1 MRIVIDMQGAQ
12 TASRFR
18 GIGRYSCAIALSM
31 VQNAGEHEI
40 WLALNGAFPESI
52 SDIHRTFAHILPKER
67 ILVFAIP
74 SPVAESDPLNI
85 WRARASEKIREYFMH
100 TLQPDALVL
109 TSLFEGF
116 IDNAATSVGK
126 FCNGSNSAVILYD
139 LIPLMNPDTY
149 LADPSHKEYYE
160 RKIESLKNAGLLLS
174 ISAYSRQEAINR
186 LGLTAERVVN
196 ISTAADAHF
205 KPHATSP
212 DEITQLL
219 QRLGITR
226 KMVMYAP
233 GGFDPRKNLDGLI
246 TAYSLLTNKLRSTH
260 QLVIASKL
268 SEPVRFHLEEMSKSA
283 GLAADELILTDY
295 VTENELQALYSSA
308 TLFVFPSKHEGF
320 GLPALEAMACGA
332 PVIGANNTSIPEV
345 IGCSDAL
352 FDASSP
358 QSISDKIAQVLQDD
372 QMRNR
377 LRLNGMEQAARFSW
391 DETARRAI
399 TALEKHVDS
408 LSSATHKNVTETD
421 IVKAIA
427 DIQTTVAPEE
437 SDLVSVANCI
447 ASNNTMELPEEPIF
461 DITEITV
468 RTQGAS
474 PLQVYS
480 GYEDHDCH
488 ILKKYT
494 TSPVSIAENCYTD
507 GFGVITQFECVPFL
521 NPENLNRERLQFPVP
536 DDGFH
541 AEAIEYVAL
550 TDALQRSEGNSTFS
564 AVEIG
569 AGWGPWITT
578 AGVIAKNQ
586 NKNTITLVGVE
597 ASSERFDLMTRHL
610 EGNAL
615 RPQGASG
622 EDAQYKNIFT
632 RLFMG
637 AVWTY
642 DGVIWFPES
651 DVADMGAA
659 ATTKNDATDY
669 RGVISDNKSV
679 PSRTLPTLL
688 QGLGIIDFM
697 HIDIQGSEFELLQNH
712 IDWVSCNVRA
722 MMIATHSRAIE
733 GKLIELLF
741 EHGWQL
747 HREKPCRV
755 DWLKNC
761 SLIGK
766 TNVDGSQYWLNLKP
780 F

>member
-18 GIGRYSCAIALSM
+18 GIGRYSRALALAM
-31 VQNAGEHEI
+31 AQNAGEHEI
-40 WLALNGAFPESI
+40 FLALNGAFPESI
-52 SDIHRTFAHILPKER
+52 ADIHRTFAPVLPKER

-74 SPVAESDPLNI
+74 SPVAECDPLNI
-85 WRARASEKIREYFMH
+85 WRARAAEKIREYFLH
-100 TLQPDALVL
+100 TLQPDAVVL

-116 IDNAATSVGK
+116 IDNASTSVGK
-126 FCNGSNSAVILYD
+126 FCSGGTTAVILYD

-149 LADPSHKEYYE
+149 LADPAHREYYE
-160 RKIESLKNAGLLLS
+160 RKIESLQNAGLLLS
-174 ISAYSRQEAINR
+174 ISAYSRLEAINR
-186 LGLTAERVVN
+186 LGFTPQRVVN

-205 KPHATSP
+205 KPHTGSS

-219 QRLGITR
+219 LRLGITR

-246 TAYSLLTNKLRSTH
+246 TAYSLLPDKLRTTH

-268 SEPVRFHLEEMSKSA
+268 SEPVRFHLEQISKSA

-295 VTENELQALYSSA
+295 LTETELQALYSST

-345 IGCSDAL
+345 IGCTEAL
-352 FDASSP
+352 FDASST
-358 QSISDKIAQVLQDD
+358 QSIADKIAQVLQDEP
-372 QMRNR
+372 MRNR
-377 LRLNGMEQAARFSW
+377 LRMHGMEQASRFSW
-391 DETARRAI
+391 DETAKRAI
-399 TALEKHVDS
+399 TALEKHVNT
-408 LSSATHKNVTETD
+408 LSEAHKHFTESD
-421 IVKAIA
+421 IVKAVA
-427 DIQTTVAPEE
+427 DIQTTVAPEKN
-437 SDLVSVANCI
+437 DLVSVANCI
-447 ASNNTMELPEEPIF
+447 ADNNSMELPEKPIRVHS
-461 DITEITV
+461 EISV
-468 RTQGAS
+468 GSQGAS
-474 PLQVYS
+474 PLQLYT
-480 GYEDHDCH
+480 GYEDQDCQ

-494 TSPVSIAENCYTD
+494 TSPVSIADNCYTD
-507 GFGVITQFECVPFL
+507 GFGVTTQFACVPFL
-521 NPENLNRERLQFPVP
+521 NPEKLDPQRLQFPVP

-550 TDALQRSEGNSTFS
+550 TDALQRSEGNTTFS

-578 AGVIAKNQ
+578 AGVIAKKQ
-586 NKNTITLVGVE
+586 NKNNITLVGVE

-610 EGNAL
+610 ECNAL
-615 RPQGASG
+615 RPPAASG

-632 RLFMG
+632 RLFKG
-637 AVWTY
+637 AVWTH

-651 DVADMGAA
+651 DVGDMGAA

-669 RGVISDNKSV
+669 RGTLSINRSV
-679 PSRTLPTLL
+679 PCKALPTLL
-688 QGLGIIDFM
+688 HGLGIIDFL
-697 HIDIQGSEFELLQNH
+697 HIDIQGSELELLQNQ
-712 IDWVSCNVRA
+712 IDWVSSNVRA

-733 GKLIELLF
+733 GKLLELLY

-755 DWLKNC
+755 DWQKNC
-761 SLIGK
+761 SLVGK

-780 F
+780 L

>member
-1 MRIVIDMQGAQ
+1 MQGAQ

-18 GIGRYSCAIALSM
+18 GIGRYSQALALSM

-40 WLALNGAFPESI
+40 LLALNGAFPASI
-52 SDIHRTFAHILPKER
+52 SDIHRTFAHLLPKER
-67 ILVFAIP
+67 IRVFDIP
-74 SPVAESDPLNI
+74 SPVAESEPKNI
-85 WRARASEKIREYFMH
+85 WRARAAEKIREYFIH
-100 TLQPDALVL
+100 TLQPDAVLL

-116 IDNAATSVGK
+116 IDNAATSIGR
-126 FCNGSNSAVILYD
+126 FCSGANSAVILYD
-139 LIPLMNPDTY
+139 LIPLMNPETY
-149 LADPSHKEYYE
+149 LAHPSHREYYE
-160 RKIESLKNAGLLLS
+160 RKIESLQNAGLLLS

-246 TAYSLLTNKLRSTH
+246 TAYSLLPDKLRATH

-268 SEPVRFHLEEMSKSA
+268 SEPLRFQLEQMSASA
-283 GLAADELILTDY
+283 GLLADELILTDY
-295 VTENELQALYSSA
+295 LTENELQALYSSA

-345 IGCSDAL
+345 IGYDDAL

-358 QSISDKIAQVLQDD
+358 QSIADKIAQVLQDEP
-372 QMRNR
+372 MRNR
-377 LRLNGMEQAARFSW
+377 LHVHGMEQASHFSW
-391 DETARRAI
+391 DETAKRAI
-399 TALEKHVDS
+399 TALEKHVQTFTTNIHLTD
-408 LSSATHKNVTETD
+408 TD
-421 IVKAIA
+421 IVNAVA

-437 SDLVSVANCI
+437 SDLVSLANCI
-447 ASNNTMELPEEPIF
+447 AGNTPGKLPDKTIMVRS
-461 DITEITV
+461 EIAV
-468 RTQGAS
+468 STQVTS
-474 PLQVYS
+474 PLQLYT
-480 GYEDHDCH
+480 GYEDQDCK
-488 ILKKYT
+488 ILKRYT
-494 TSPVSIAENCYTD
+494 TSPVSITDKWYTD
-507 GFGVITQFECVPFL
+507 GFGVKTQFECVPFL
-521 NPENLNRERLQFPVP
+521 NPENLDPEKLQFPVP
-536 DDGFH
+536 EDGFH

-550 TDALQRSEGNSTFS
+550 MDALHRSEGNSSFS

-578 AGVIAKNQ
+578 AGVIAKKQ
-586 NKNTITLVGVE
+586 NKNNITLVGVE

-610 EGNAL
+610 ECNAL
-615 RPQGASG
+615 RKLNASC
-622 EDAQYKNIFT
+622 EDAHFENIFS
-632 RLFMG
+632 RLFKG
-637 AVWTY
+637 AVWTH

-651 DVADMGAA
+651 DVGDMGAA
-659 ATTKNDATDY
+659 ATTTNAATDY
-669 RGVISDNKSV
+669 RGAISDNKSV
-679 PSRTLPTLL
+679 PCRTLPILL

-697 HIDIQGSEFELLQNH
+697 HIDIQGSELKLLQNQVNW
-712 IDWVSCNVRA
+712 ISGNVRA

-741 EHGWQL
+741 NHSWQL

-766 TNVDGSQYWLNLKP
+766 TNVDGSQYWRNMKP
-780 F
+780 L